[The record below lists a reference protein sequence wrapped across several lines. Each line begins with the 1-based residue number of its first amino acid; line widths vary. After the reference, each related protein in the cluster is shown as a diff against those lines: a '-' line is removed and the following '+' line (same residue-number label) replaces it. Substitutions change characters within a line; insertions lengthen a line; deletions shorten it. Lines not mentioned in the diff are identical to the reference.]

1 MPSCKYFITP
11 FFSAYPSFFFS
22 FNAVT
27 WSISA
32 ELAFYLVFPF
42 LIALST
48 RKILAFFFCNILLIF
63 IFAFVLSIL
72 QVPSYSNI
80 TVDQPVW
87 EGFVYINPI
96 FRLPEFVVG
105 IIAAKLKLSG
115 HFDCCL
121 NQFYYKFH
129 RIRIKS
135 SLLWLFSFA
144 LFYWLGF
151 QSFSLDDSIYQP
163 LQASLSQIVSSI
175 LFALS
180 ILLLTSAP
188 QLIARL
194 LSFSPFVFLGSISFG
209 FYLIHQ
215 PIMIRAAQLNGLS
228 LFSINLLHADMF
240 SIFIVSFLLSSSI
253 YYFIEKR
260 LLLKLQR

>member
-1 MPSCKYFITP
+1 MLLRLLLSNLSYSN
-11 FFSAYPSFFFS
+11 SAGLYYLPLSNSPYPHWLCLLVNILSLHSFLPIPSFFFS

-72 QVPSYSNI
+72 QVPSYSTL

-163 LQASLSQIVSSI
+163 LQASLIR
-175 LFALS
+175 LS
-180 ILLLTSAP
+180 LQSLRFVILLLTSAP
-188 QLIARL
+188 QLIA
-194 LSFSPFVFLGSISFG
+194 F
-209 FYLIHQ
+209 
-215 PIMIRAAQLNGLS
+215 S
-228 LFSINLLHADMF
+228 LFPHLY
-240 SIFIVSFLLSSSI
+240 FLI
-253 YYFIEKR
+253 Y
-260 LLLKLQR
+260 